1 MAARWCSAEAGESLS
16 AKAIFNTGI
25 QYGIL
30 KRHGDRAQDH
40 RRGAAR
46 TPRKGATGQRQR
58 HHPDRLHRPATG
70 CGVACLR
77 APAPTARQGSFHP
90 HGSRAEGRSMIAVD
104 TSTWI
109 GFLEGDGG
117 QDADLLDS
125 ALQDRQVL
133 MVPVV
138 LTEMLS
144 DPKLPSE
151 VSQTLSELPLI
162 EVEPGYWQRAG
173 ELRAKVLAK
182 RRKARLGDALIAQSC
197 IDRGIPLITRDRDF
211 RAFAEAAGL
220 DLPIGSAAD

>member
-1 MAARWCSAEAGESLS
+1 
-16 AKAIFNTGI
+16 
-25 QYGIL
+25 
-30 KRHGDRAQDH
+30 
-40 RRGAAR
+40 
-46 TPRKGATGQRQR
+46 
-58 HHPDRLHRPATG
+58 
-70 CGVACLR
+70 
-77 APAPTARQGSFHP
+77 
-90 HGSRAEGRSMIAVD
+90 MIAVD

-109 GFLEGDGG
+109 GFLQGDGG
-117 QDADLLDS
+117 EDVDVLER
-125 ALQDRQVL
+125 ALKDRQVL

-173 ELRAKVLAK
+173 ALRVRVLAK

-197 IDRGIPLITRDRDF
+197 IDRGIPLLTRDRDF

-220 DLPIGSAAD
+220 DIVIGSAADEKARRRN